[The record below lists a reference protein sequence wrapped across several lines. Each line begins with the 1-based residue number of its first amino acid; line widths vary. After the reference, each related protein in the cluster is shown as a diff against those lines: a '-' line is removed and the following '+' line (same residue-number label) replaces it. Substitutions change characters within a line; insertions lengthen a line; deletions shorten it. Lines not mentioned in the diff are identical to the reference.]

1 MAGHV
6 YHLALAGDW
15 EARTRDDYRVSTL
28 GATLEQRGF
37 IHCSFREQVQDV
49 ADLVYRGR
57 NDVVL
62 LEIDTQLLTSPLR
75 AEEGDGG
82 GGVFPH
88 LYGPL
93 NRDAVVRVVPVR
105 RGGDGRLRIPL

>member
-1 MAGHV
+1 V
-6 YHLALAGDW
+6 
-15 EARTRDDYRVSTL
+15 YRVSTL

-37 IHCSFREQVQDV
+37 IHCSFREQVQGV
-49 ADLVYRGR
+49 ADLAYRGR
-57 NDVVL
+57 DDVVL
-62 LEIDTQLLTSPLR
+62 LEIDPDLLVAPVR

-82 GGVFPH
+82 GAVFPH

-105 RGGDGRLRIPL
+105 PGQDGRLRIPL